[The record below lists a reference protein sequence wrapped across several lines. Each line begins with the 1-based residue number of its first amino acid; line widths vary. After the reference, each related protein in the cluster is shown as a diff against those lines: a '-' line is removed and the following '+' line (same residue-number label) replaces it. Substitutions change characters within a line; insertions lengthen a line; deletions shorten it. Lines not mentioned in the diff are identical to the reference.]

1 MTPSGT
7 ACVCSFLTVHPPS
20 PTCFHA
26 TLEYLY
32 VGTSPLLKG
41 DAEEV
46 FGLLSNGQYLSC
58 DTLIEACLCRLHEL
72 LMQPNYYKDISAHP
86 DFNPRLVPHDLVL
99 EIGREGRLS
108 YVHRLDIILDW
119 LKREEEQTP
128 DGDMVAKAGVHLA
141 RSHLLRPED
150 YKYLIQD
157 FRAVQVYSEVIKAL
171 VDFAFQSHPADGHS
185 GRPPRP

>member
-1 MTPSGT
+1 VTPSGT

-46 FGLLSNGQYLSC
+46 FGLLSNGQYLGC
-58 DTLIEACLCRLHEL
+58 DTLIEACLRRLHEL
-72 LMQPNYYKDISAHP
+72 LTQDDYKYTSAHP
-86 DFNPRLVPHDLVL
+86 EFNSRFVPHDLVL
-99 EIGREGRLS
+99 GIARESLP
-108 YVHRLDIILDW
+108 YVNRIDIILNW

-128 DGDMVAKAGVHLA
+128 DGDMVAKTGAHLA
-141 RSHLLRPED
+141 GSHLLRPED
-150 YKYLIQD
+150 YQYLIQD
-157 FRAVQVYSEVIKAL
+157 YRAVQVYPEVMNAL
-171 VDFAFQSHPADGHS
+171 VKYAFQPHPADGHS
-185 GRPPRP
+185 GRRP